1 MSNTKNV
8 RAYSGKEEVL
18 HALIHGIGIA
28 LSIAGLVILVCLSC
42 LYGNVWSIVS
52 SAIFGTTLVLMYTAS
67 TIYHSVCSV
76 KKKKCFKSLV
86 HRALS
91 RNGMADFMCDAS
103 SVGSRS

>member
-42 LYGNVWSIVS
+42 L
-52 SAIFGTTLVLMYTAS
+52 
-67 TIYHSVCSV
+67 
-76 KKKKCFKSLV
+76 
-86 HRALS
+86 
-91 RNGMADFMCDAS
+91 
-103 SVGSRS
+103 